1 MKKYKLIFCDLD
13 DTLIQTISGE
23 TFPRGVYDMK
33 IKFDVLDAIHEKFQ
47 MESSVIGIV
56 TNQGGIESGKVDK
69 RAFSN
74 KINYVISAIHEYLD
88 CQVTASVCPSNQNS
102 SYRKPNTGM
111 LEQIAIQR
119 CVEKSKEDCIMI
131 GDASGYEG
139 QFSDSDKKTAENY
152 GIDYIDVGDLL
163 KDEWE
168 SLIVHPKL

>member
-47 MESSVIGIV
+47 MESSVLGIV
-56 TNQGGIESGKVDK
+56 TNQGGIESGKVDRK
-69 RAFSN
+69 AFAN
-74 KINYVISAIHEYLD
+74 KMNYIISAIHEYLD
-88 CQVTASVCPSNQNS
+88 CRVTASVCPTNQSS
-102 SYRKPNTGM
+102 SYRKPNVGM
-111 LEQIAIQR
+111 LNQIAVQC
-119 CVEKSKEDCIMI
+119 CVDKAGCIMI

-152 GIDYIDVGDLL
+152 KIDYIDVGDLL

-168 SLIVHPKL
+168 SLIIHPQL

>member
-33 IKFDVLDAIHEKFQ
+33 IKFDVLDAIHEKLQ
-47 MESSVIGIV
+47 MESSVLGIV
-56 TNQGGIESGKVDK
+56 TNQGGIESGKVDRK
-69 RAFSN
+69 AFAN
-74 KINYVISAIHEYLD
+74 KMNYIISAIHEYLD
-88 CQVTASVCPSNQNS
+88 CLVTASVCPTNQSS
-102 SYRKPNTGM
+102 SYRKPNVGM
-111 LEQIAIQR
+111 LNQISVQC
-119 CVEKSKEDCIMI
+119 CVDKADCIMI

-152 GIDYIDVGDLL
+152 KIDYIDVGDLL

-168 SLIVHPKL
+168 SLIIHP